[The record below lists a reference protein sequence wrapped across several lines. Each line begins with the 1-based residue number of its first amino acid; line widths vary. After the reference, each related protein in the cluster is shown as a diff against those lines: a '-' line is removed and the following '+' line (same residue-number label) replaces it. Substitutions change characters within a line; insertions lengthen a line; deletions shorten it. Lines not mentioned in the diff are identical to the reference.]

1 MLARD
6 LALALD
12 PARFMEHLGLPP
24 DPWQENI
31 LRRDALRALLLC
43 GRQVG
48 KSTVAAV
55 LALHRALYRPPA
67 LVLLL
72 SPALRQSGELF
83 RTTMSFYH
91 KLPDPVPA
99 EEESTLRIRFAN
111 GSRIISLPGQEA
123 TVRGFAG
130 VDLLVI
136 DEASRVADELYY
148 AVRPMLA
155 VSGGSLLALTTP
167 FGKRGFFFHEWT
179 EGGPQWARVNVP
191 ATECPRIPAALL
203 EQERASLGDW
213 WYRQEYLC
221 EFKDTVD
228 QVFSFEHVMG
238 ALDAS
243 VKPLFAPAVGGEP

>member
-1 MLARD
+1 MLAHD

-12 PARFMEHLGLPP
+12 PARFMERLGLPP
-24 DPWQENI
+24 DPWQENV
-31 LRRDALRALLLC
+31 LRRDPSRALLLC

-55 LALHRALYRPPA
+55 RALHRALYRAPA

-83 RTTMSFYH
+83 RATMGLYH
-91 KLPDPVPA
+91 KLQDPVPA
-99 EEESTLRIRFAN
+99 EEESALRIRFAN
-111 GSRIISLPGQEA
+111 GSRIISLPGQEQ

-136 DEASRVADELYY
+136 DEASRVPDELYF

-179 EGGPQWARVNVP
+179 EGGPQWERVKVP
-191 ATECPRIPAALL
+191 ATECSRIPAALL

-221 EFKDTVD
+221 DFCDTVD

-238 ALDAS
+238 ALDES
-243 VKPLFAPAVGGEP
+243 VKPLFGGGV